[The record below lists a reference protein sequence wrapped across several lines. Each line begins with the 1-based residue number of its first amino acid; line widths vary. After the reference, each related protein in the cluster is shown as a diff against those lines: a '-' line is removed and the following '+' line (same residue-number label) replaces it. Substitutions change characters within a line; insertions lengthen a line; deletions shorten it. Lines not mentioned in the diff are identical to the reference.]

1 LTCTFI
7 SSSMDEE
14 NILRMARN
22 YGWNFG
28 EYLEEGLITIKFIPP
43 IITEVEPLQRAMKY
57 NRTSPEDFRIEV
69 ISEQF
74 EGLIRFLAMT
84 DSRVVVIDSLSEF
97 LLLAG
102 DEVTRRGYLLHI
114 YNILRNKK
122 ATTLINIEEEFFTE
136 EAEIFADGVI
146 HFQRLQSLKR
156 GEVNYLVEII
166 KMRLSNH
173 SKEIREYKITS
184 EGIKIFSKYGVI

>member
-1 LTCTFI
+1 
-7 SSSMDEE
+7 
-14 NILRMARN
+14 
-22 YGWNFG
+22 
-28 EYLEEGLITIKFIPP
+28 
-43 IITEVEPLQRAMKY
+43 
-57 NRTSPEDFRIEV
+57 
-69 ISEQF
+69 
-74 EGLIRFLAMT
+74 
-84 DSRVVVIDSLSEF
+84 
-97 LLLAG
+97 LL
-102 DEVTRRGYLLHI
+102 V
-114 YNILRNKK
+114 
-122 ATTLINIEEEFFTE
+122 NIEEEFFTE